1 MSRNR
6 REWVNPGA
14 TTAANRA
21 LTHGRRV
28 RSGPGSDRC
37 DRLICHGLLAR
48 PIPIAL
54 LTKAVALPS
63 RLALLVATVS
73 LMSLPTP
80 NFQPAF
86 RTAIALATVA
96 TDADCERRPAGHMGA
111 KPKAQNSV
119 RVDLHMSHFEIMSPE
134 PDGGPGWL
142 RVSPVGGDY

>member
-1 MSRNR
+1 MGQSRGYDGR
-6 REWVNPGA
+6 KSRTDTRSAAAGA
-14 TTAANRA
+14 
-21 LTHGRRV
+21 L
-28 RSGPGSDRC
+28 
-37 DRLICHGLLAR
+37 
-48 PIPIAL
+48 
-54 LTKAVALPS
+54 
-63 RLALLVATVS
+63 
-73 LMSLPTP
+73 
-80 NFQPAF
+80 